1 MEWLL
6 NIQQA
11 VKSMWDVVGR
21 RLNRRSFCALV
32 FFHFWYGFVVFFHFF
47 HYLFFCWL
55 FPLLVPGFFVFLS
68 SFALICDFT
77 SIFMLLLFL
86 FIIVSCYLFSFH
98 SSVPRLQ
105 LFIIML
111 SHSLSYV
118 YIFII
123 FFTLY
128 LNNNTIL
135 LLPLCWLYLSSFPP
149 SLLWSFFF
157 LHFPSTLSP
166 LLSWHAH
173 WDVWPPL

>member
-1 MEWLL
+1 MLL
-6 NIQQA
+6 G
-11 VKSMWDVVGR
+11 DVWIVEASV
-21 RLNRRSFCALV
+21 RLFSFIFGTVL
-32 FFHFWYGFVVFFHFF
+32 
-47 HYLFFCWL
+47 LFSSISSITLSFTSTRFLC
-55 FPLLVPGFFVFLS
+55 FLS

-149 SLLWSFFF
+149 FSFMVFFF
-157 LHFPSTLSP
+157 TIISHLLFLLYSP
-166 LLSWHAH
+166 GMLIGMYGHLCNINQWWIPPQGLNGDVLLE
-173 WDVWPPL
+173 